1 MHNLHY
7 PIRKHSQWEN
17 SFWLVDYWSSS
28 YWLAGGQTLTINHHP
43 IAFTFCC
50 SLFAPQKIT
59 KYETGQLSTRIYH
72 KELSTKND
80 HKESGSLSQ
89 YQFCPR
95 IYDNYVRWI
104 KTISLTRSFQY
115 QITFWPGNF
124 LQLVVKRSPYIL
136 ENLHYFYQF
145 FSIEWISTLVLRI
158 YHCVLANTF
167 YDAW

>member
-1 MHNLHY
+1 
-7 PIRKHSQWEN
+7 
-17 SFWLVDYWSSS
+17 
-28 YWLAGGQTLTINHHP
+28 
-43 IAFTFCC
+43 
-50 SLFAPQKIT
+50 
-59 KYETGQLSTRIYH
+59 
-72 KELSTKND
+72 LSTKND

-115 QITFWPGNF
+115 EITFWSGNF

-145 FSIEWISTLVLRI
+145 FIHRMRNSLVLRI